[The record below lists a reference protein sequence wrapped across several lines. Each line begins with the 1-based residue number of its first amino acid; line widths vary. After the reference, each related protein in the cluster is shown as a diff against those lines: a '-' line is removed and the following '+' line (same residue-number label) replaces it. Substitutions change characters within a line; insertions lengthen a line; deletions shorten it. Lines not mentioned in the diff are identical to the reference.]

1 MNARLIALA
10 LLSGLA
16 MGSAA
21 AQERADAFPTRAIKI
36 VVPFPAG
43 GPSDV
48 LARMI
53 GQKMSEDW
61 GQPVVIE
68 NRPGANTV
76 LGAQQVAKAAPDGY
90 TLLMAIDS
98 TLTMNQYLYRTP
110 PYDPFNDFAP
120 ITLTAKT
127 MQLLIVNAA
136 SDVKTV
142 NDLISRAKAQ
152 PGKLNYGAGT
162 ITTKLTGYLFNKSAG
177 IETVLVPYN
186 GSAEVAQGLLTKSV
200 DFSFDGPSA
209 SLSLIQGGQFR
220 VLAKFDPRPFP
231 PVPDLP
237 LITTAMP
244 NMDEITVWLGLVA
257 PKGTPAAVIDKI
269 QAEVAKALADPDVK
283 AKADASGLFPATST
297 PAEFAAF
304 IRKEARAMVVRREG
318 NRNEVRLTR
327 SSRPRDIMLVAS
339 GFAARL
345 RALFAAV
352 WIASTLAVDQAAA
365 QGATETYPNR
375 AVRLVVP
382 FPAGGPTDILSR
394 VVAQR
399 LSEVWGQPV
408 VIENQPGANTAIAA
422 ARVAK
427 MPADGYTLLAAMDV
441 TMVLNPI
448 TNRNLSYDPLKD
460 FVPIT
465 LGSKNTSLLS
475 VRAEDG
481 PRTVK
486 ELIARAKANPGKL
499 NYGAGI
505 ITTRL
510 AGYLFNREAGHR
522 RAVHSVQWQPAD
534 GTGPADRRRRLHRR
548 WRRHQPAAH
557 PERQIAGACQAQ
569 QPSAARAARRQPLA
583 VEAGHSGARRHFDL
597 DRICGAGRHPAQHRR
612 QDSTRNRQDVRR
624 SGDRRKAGKSR
635 HQHRQQF
642 AGGIRCLRAQR
653 TGPLGSSIQG

>member
-21 AQERADAFPTRAIKI
+21 AQERADVFPTRAIKI

-98 TLTMNQYLYRTP
+98 TLTMNQYLYSTP

-142 NDLISRAKAQ
+142 KDLISRAKAQ

-269 QAEVAKALADPDVK
+269 QAEVAKALADPAVK
-283 AKADASGLFPATST
+283 TKADASG
-297 PAEFAAF
+297 
-304 IRKEARAMVVRREG
+304 VV
-318 NRNEVRLTR
+318 
-327 SSRPRDIMLVAS
+327 S
-339 GFAARL
+339 G
-345 RALFAAV
+345 
-352 WIASTLAVDQAAA
+352 
-365 QGATETYPNR
+365 
-375 AVRLVVP
+375 
-382 FPAGGPTDILSR
+382 
-394 VVAQR
+394 
-399 LSEVWGQPV
+399 
-408 VIENQPGANTAIAA
+408 
-422 ARVAK
+422 
-427 MPADGYTLLAAMDV
+427 
-441 TMVLNPI
+441 
-448 TNRNLSYDPLKD
+448 
-460 FVPIT
+460 
-465 LGSKNTSLLS
+465 
-475 VRAEDG
+475 
-481 PRTVK
+481 
-486 ELIARAKANPGKL
+486 
-499 NYGAGI
+499 
-505 ITTRL
+505 
-510 AGYLFNREAGHR
+510 
-522 RAVHSVQWQPAD
+522 
-534 GTGPADRRRRLHRR
+534 
-548 WRRHQPAAH
+548 
-557 PERQIAGACQAQ
+557 
-569 QPSAARAARRQPLA
+569 
-583 VEAGHSGARRHFDL
+583 
-597 DRICGAGRHPAQHRR
+597 
-612 QDSTRNRQDVRR
+612 
-624 SGDRRKAGKSR
+624 
-635 HQHRQQF
+635 HQH
-642 AGGIRCLRAQR
+642 AG
-653 TGPLGSSIQG
+653 

>member
-1 MNARLIALA
+1 MNTRLIALA
-10 LLSGLA
+10 LLSALA
-16 MGSAA
+16 TSPTT

-142 NDLISRAKAQ
+142 TDLISKAKAQ

-162 ITTKLTGYLFNKSAG
+162 ITTKLTGYLFNKAAG
-177 IETVLVPYN
+177 VETVLVPYN
-186 GSAEVAQGLLTKSV
+186 GSAEVAQGVLTKSV

-237 LITTAMP
+237 LITTDVP

-257 PKGTPAAVIDKI
+257 PKGTPSAVIDKL
-269 QAEVAKALADPDVK
+269 QAEVAKALADTAVK

-304 IRKEARAMVVRREG
+304 IRKEAQRWSTVVKDTG
-318 NRNEVRLTR
+318 
-327 SSRPRDIMLVAS
+327 M
-339 GFAARL
+339 
-345 RALFAAV
+345 
-352 WIASTLAVDQAAA
+352 
-365 QGATETYPNR
+365 
-375 AVRLVVP
+375 
-382 FPAGGPTDILSR
+382 
-394 VVAQR
+394 
-399 LSEVWGQPV
+399 
-408 VIENQPGANTAIAA
+408 
-422 ARVAK
+422 K
-427 MPADGYTLLAAMDV
+427 
-441 TMVLNPI
+441 
-448 TNRNLSYDPLKD
+448 YD
-460 FVPIT
+460 
-465 LGSKNTSLLS
+465 
-475 VRAEDG
+475 
-481 PRTVK
+481 
-486 ELIARAKANPGKL
+486 
-499 NYGAGI
+499 
-505 ITTRL
+505 
-510 AGYLFNREAGHR
+510 
-522 RAVHSVQWQPAD
+522 
-534 GTGPADRRRRLHRR
+534 
-548 WRRHQPAAH
+548 
-557 PERQIAGACQAQ
+557 
-569 QPSAARAARRQPLA
+569 
-583 VEAGHSGARRHFDL
+583 
-597 DRICGAGRHPAQHRR
+597 
-612 QDSTRNRQDVRR
+612 
-624 SGDRRKAGKSR
+624 
-635 HQHRQQF
+635 
-642 AGGIRCLRAQR
+642 
-653 TGPLGSSIQG
+653 

>member
-98 TLTMNQYLYRTP
+98 TLSMNQYLYSTP
-110 PYDPFNDFAP
+110 PYDPFTDFAP

-142 NDLISRAKAQ
+142 KDLISRAKAQ

-304 IRKEARAMVVRREG
+304 IRKEAQRW
-318 NRNEVRLTR
+318 
-327 SSRPRDIMLVAS
+327 SSV
-339 GFAARL
+339 
-345 RALFAAV
+345 
-352 WIASTLAVDQAAA
+352 
-365 QGATETYPNR
+365 
-375 AVRLVVP
+375 
-382 FPAGGPTDILSR
+382 
-394 VVAQR
+394 
-399 LSEVWGQPV
+399 
-408 VIENQPGANTAIAA
+408 
-422 ARVAK
+422 
-427 MPADGYTLLAAMDV
+427 
-441 TMVLNPI
+441 
-448 TNRNLSYDPLKD
+448 
-460 FVPIT
+460 
-465 LGSKNTSLLS
+465 
-475 VRAEDG
+475 
-481 PRTVK
+481 VK
-486 ELIARAKANPGKL
+486 E
-499 NYGAGI
+499 
-505 ITTRL
+505 
-510 AGYLFNREAGHR
+510 
-522 RAVHSVQWQPAD
+522 
-534 GTGPADRRRRLHRR
+534 TGMKYD
-548 WRRHQPAAH
+548 
-557 PERQIAGACQAQ
+557 
-569 QPSAARAARRQPLA
+569 
-583 VEAGHSGARRHFDL
+583 
-597 DRICGAGRHPAQHRR
+597 
-612 QDSTRNRQDVRR
+612 
-624 SGDRRKAGKSR
+624 
-635 HQHRQQF
+635 
-642 AGGIRCLRAQR
+642 
-653 TGPLGSSIQG
+653 